1 MTVSVQFDANLLQ
14 RYGLNG
20 PRYTSY
26 PTAVSFHEG
35 FDELAYREQAL
46 RSNED
51 FIPRPLSLYVHLPF
65 CHSLCY
71 YCGCNKKVTRHSRH
85 GEDYLQQLEAEIRM
99 QGQLFDRDREVLQL
113 HLGGGTPTFFN
124 DEQLST
130 MMSWLQSN
138 FKFSMAP
145 QREFSIEIDPRT
157 VDAKRIQRLAGMGFN
172 RLSLGVQDLDPDVQK
187 AVNRVQGQ
195 EETLDLILQSREA
208 GFNSVSIDLIYGLPK
223 QTLTSFR
230 ATLES
235 VINARPDRLS
245 VYNYAHMPR
254 LFRAQRLIKEEDLPT
269 PQQRL
274 ALLQCTIQTLL
285 DAGYRYIG
293 MDHFALPDNELVVAR
308 KSGQLQRNFQGYS
321 TFADCD
327 LVGIGVSAIS
337 KVGDSY
343 SQNYKDLR
351 EWRESLDAGNLPVWR
366 GLQLSWEDRLRR
378 CVIETIM
385 CHGEL
390 DYAKIEERFGI
401 DFNEYFASEIL
412 RLHQLADDGLIALSD
427 SGFRAR
433 PAGMLLV
440 RVIAMTFDEALQ
452 SERPEGVFSK
462 VI

>member
-1 MTVSVQFDANLLQ
+1 
-14 RYGLNG
+14 
-20 PRYTSY
+20 
-26 PTAVSFHEG
+26 
-35 FDELAYREQAL
+35 
-46 RSNED
+46 
-51 FIPRPLSLYVHLPF
+51 
-65 CHSLCY
+65 
-71 YCGCNKKVTRHSRH
+71 
-85 GEDYLQQLEAEIRM
+85 M